1 MWNISSPDGAQS
13 SRSDTNPDAD
23 LHGANFNFP
32 WRIIS
37 RRYPKIP
44 PLMGSL
50 RFCRRL
56 PSRMRLDA
64 PEAAAPVFLP
74 SPMPL
79 SARGGAANPSQS
91 AETQTDFFFF
101 LSRRPKSSRDVWSG
115 MTPPSARASG
125 KQADGFRV
133 ERTRLEITRGATRTR
148 GDKFIRAARKQIC
161 PGNSKRMSTLNQNSG
176 SIQRVLRGNISIS
189 LTQR

>member
-1 MWNISSPDGAQS
+1 
-13 SRSDTNPDAD
+13 
-23 LHGANFNFP
+23 
-32 WRIIS
+32 
-37 RRYPKIP
+37 
-44 PLMGSL
+44 MGSL

-101 LSRRPKSSRDVWSG
+101 SFAAAKIISRCLKWDDAAVCAS
-115 MTPPSARASG
+115 SG

-148 GDKFIRAARKQIC
+148 GDQFIRAARKQIC